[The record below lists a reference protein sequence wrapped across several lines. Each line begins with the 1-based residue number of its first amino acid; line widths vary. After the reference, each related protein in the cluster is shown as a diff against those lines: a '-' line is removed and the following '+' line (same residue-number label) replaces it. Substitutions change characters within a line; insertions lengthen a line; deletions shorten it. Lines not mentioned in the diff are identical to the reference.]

1 MYIDWEKRKRRSG
14 GDCGSKLTLF
24 ECSILSHPFVSMH
37 HLSQITVSHLPHDMY
52 LFRCRFWLK
61 GEQLASDPTH
71 FGEASQAADLN
82 PPSLLWCGRAARGR
96 TEPNPSYLPLIVSA
110 P

>member
-1 MYIDWEKRKRRSG
+1 
-14 GDCGSKLTLF
+14 
-24 ECSILSHPFVSMH
+24 MH
-37 HLSQITVSHLPHDMY
+37 HLSQMRVCHLPYDMY
-52 LFRCRFWLK
+52 IFRCRFWLK
-61 GEQLASDPTH
+61 GEQLASEPTY

-82 PPSLLWCGRAARGR
+82 SPSLLWCGRAARGR